1 MNTFDNVKRS
11 VNEVNNVIKMI
22 FNHVGL
28 KDSEL
33 LTKIEVKVVQNS
45 DLSIE
50 ITAPEYITFVDSGRK
65 AGKMPPFKQMY
76 DWVLKNK
83 DKFKTKQ
90 IRNGSDTSE
99 QSDDVRLKSI
109 TFAIMKNISLKGTK
123 GYFFMD
129 KLIKEVF
136 ELVFANVNKDLDKI
150 LQDISK

>member
-1 MNTFDNVKRS
+1 M
-11 VNEVNNVIKMI
+11 
-22 FNHVGL
+22 
-28 KDSEL
+28 

-99 QSDDVRLKSI
+99 QSDDVRLKGI

-136 ELVFANVNKDLDKI
+136 ELVFASMNKDLDIIVKE
-150 LQDISK
+150 LSS

>member
-76 DWVLKNK
+76 D
-83 DKFKTKQ
+83 
-90 IRNGSDTSE
+90 
-99 QSDDVRLKSI
+99 
-109 TFAIMKNISLKGTK
+109 
-123 GYFFMD
+123 
-129 KLIKEVF
+129 
-136 ELVFANVNKDLDKI
+136 
-150 LQDISK
+150 